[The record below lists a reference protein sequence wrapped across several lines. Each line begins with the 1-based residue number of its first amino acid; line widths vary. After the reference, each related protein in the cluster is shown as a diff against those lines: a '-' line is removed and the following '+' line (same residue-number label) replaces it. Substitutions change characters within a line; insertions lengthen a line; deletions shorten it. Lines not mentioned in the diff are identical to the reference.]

1 MSFLRTLCR
10 KRQLRHNVG
19 EQVTFRN
26 SRIKA
31 TVAAS
36 RWNAKSSCWEYHLE
50 GFPGWTKQNLIK

>member
-1 MSFLRTLCR
+1 MSFLQTLCR

-19 EQVTFRN
+19 EVVTFRK

-36 RWNAKSSCWEYHLE
+36 RWNAKSRCWEYHLE
-50 GFPGWTKQNLIK
+50 GFPGWTKQALIK